1 MGDNAWCP
9 MCTLREDERNDART
23 FARMV
28 QQQNAA
34 LKEEVR
40 ALNDKVQQQQRQQPV
55 PKNESKK
62 KNNKNK
68 KKDDF
73 DVEALLRL
81 RVKDLELLKRENEQ
95 LRKDLD
101 VEKDL
106 RNRAEKEL
114 KANRKNFHLALQ
126 LAQLQGYCNK

>member
-40 ALNDKVQQQQRQQPV
+40 ALNDKVLKLQQQQTV
-55 PKNESKK
+55 PKKESKK
-62 KNNKNK
+62 KKNKNK
-68 KKDDF
+68 KDD
-73 DVEALLRL
+73 DVDALLRL

>member
-9 MCTLREDERNDART
+9 MCTLREEERNDARN

-40 ALNDKVQQQQRQQPV
+40 ALNDKVQKQQQTV

-62 KNNKNK
+62 KKK

-81 RVKDLELLKRENEQ
+81 RAKDLELLKRENEQ

-126 LAQLQGYCNK
+126 LAQLQGFCNK

>member
-40 ALNDKVQQQQRQQPV
+40 ALNDKVLKLQQQQIV
-55 PKNESKK
+55 PKKESKK
-62 KNNKNK
+62 KKNKNK
-68 KKDDF
+68 KDD
-73 DVEALLRL
+73 DVDALLRL

>member
-1 MGDNAWCP
+1 

-40 ALNDKVQQQQRQQPV
+40 ALNDKVLKLQQQQTV
-55 PKNESKK
+55 PKKESKK
-62 KNNKNK
+62 KKNKNK
-68 KKDDF
+68 KDD
-73 DVEALLRL
+73 DVDALLRL

-126 LAQLQGYCNK
+126 LAQLQGFCNK